1 MHTAI
6 SGSMRGSRIRAC
18 GVSVA
23 AALLLAACAGD
34 SQQPGSVTAAL
45 PDGKSCQQLR
55 GEIDRLDS
63 RGVPAKIDQAN
74 AGKKLSA
81 ANQADV
87 DQYNRLLQQYLGAR
101 CHL

>member
-1 MHTAI
+1 
-6 SGSMRGSRIRAC
+6 MRAFC
-18 GVSVA
+18 VA
-23 AALLLAACAGD
+23 VIATLLLSACAGEN
-34 SQQPGSVTAAL
+34 QQAGSVTASL

-63 RGVPAKIDQAN
+63 RGVPAKIEQAN

-87 DQYNRLLQQYLGAR
+87 EQYNKLLQQYLGAR